1 MTVTTLLHEI
11 GDPASRADPY
21 HLYAEFEDPVTVQDD
36 GSYVVSSYEEIVR
49 LLHDPRISSDQ
60 SHRTV
65 PPSISR
71 PSRRSSDRIRPT
83 TTGCAGSP

>member
-21 HLYAEFEDPVTVQDD
+21 RLYAQFEDPVTVQDD
-36 GSYVVSSYEEIVR
+36 GSYVVVDRGSTNGTA
-49 LLHDPRISSDQ
+49 PC
-60 SHRTV
+60 
-65 PPSISR
+65 PSISR